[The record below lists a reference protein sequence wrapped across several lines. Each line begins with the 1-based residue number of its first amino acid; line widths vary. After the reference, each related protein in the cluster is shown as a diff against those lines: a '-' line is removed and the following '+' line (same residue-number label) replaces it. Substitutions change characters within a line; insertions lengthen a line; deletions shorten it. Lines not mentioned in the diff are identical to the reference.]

1 MVTVHSNTTFGLAQM
16 YRARRKEGDRAR
28 PELVG
33 APPHCVLNAFMVTLG
48 SEVPGLR
55 LLEGD
60 ALPLLGSP

>member
-1 MVTVHSNTTFGLAQM
+1 MVTVHSNTFGLAQM
-16 YRARRKEGDRAR
+16 YSSLEGGGQSEA
-28 PELVG
+28 G
-33 APPHCVLNAFMVTLG
+33 TGGSPPHCVLNTFIVTLG

>member
-16 YRARRKEGDRAR
+16 YSSSEGGGQSEA
-28 PELVG
+28 G
-33 APPHCVLNAFMVTLG
+33 TGGSVLNAFMVTLG